1 MSATIKLRVW
11 RAGHRVTQ
19 CSSRTENSCQTIQ
32 YWEVKKNEKLEK
44 TKNEKL
50 EKTKNKNKKLATLQ
64 LAEKKRVRKI
74 DGRVNIG
81 DVLVPC

>member
-44 TKNEKL
+44 TKN
-50 EKTKNKNKKLATLQ
+50 KNKKLATLQ